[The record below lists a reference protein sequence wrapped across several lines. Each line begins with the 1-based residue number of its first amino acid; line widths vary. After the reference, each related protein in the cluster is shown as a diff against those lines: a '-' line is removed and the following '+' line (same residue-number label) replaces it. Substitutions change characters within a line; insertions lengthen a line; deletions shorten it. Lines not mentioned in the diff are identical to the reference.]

1 MEHRS
6 YQKPARRSCCHPTHT
21 CIPHLKTEEQILMQP
36 RDTVLALLKH
46 LCHWSSL
53 CRTGCFVFWCCSISY
68 PGTGKFLVFVTAQRY
83 PSKYSGPAYLNLVFL
98 KCFNNMQIAPLFPS
112 WIWWPSPFI
121 LWPCMTLLFCFC
133 RFISKHDHEAAYK
146 THPRQRTQL
155 LI

>member
-1 MEHRS
+1 MPCLLFCNKMEHRS

-36 RDTVLALLKH
+36 RDIVLALLKH

-98 KCFNNMQIAPLFPS
+98 KCFNNMQIAAIISELNLMAFS
-112 WIWWPSPFI
+112 FYT
-121 LWPCMTLLFCFC
+121 MTL
-133 RFISKHDHEAAYK
+133 HDI
-146 THPRQRTQL
+146 TVL
-155 LI
+155 LLSLH